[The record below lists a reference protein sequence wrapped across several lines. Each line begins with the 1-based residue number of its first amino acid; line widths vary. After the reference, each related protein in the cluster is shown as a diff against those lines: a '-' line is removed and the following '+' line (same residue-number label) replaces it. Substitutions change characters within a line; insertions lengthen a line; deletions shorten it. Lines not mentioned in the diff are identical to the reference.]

1 MRKITIK
8 PLTLLMG
15 LCAAVLLA
23 VGCDKAGDKEKS
35 IIGKWTLVGT
45 VDIETGAITELKPK
59 DNRCYYLSFNED
71 NTFSGISSANDLT
84 GEYTANLD
92 DSTIGMAVRVT
103 TNRAE
108 MVDGGLYLEFLRFV
122 QSFSL
127 PSNKELR
134 LYGTDRQ
141 GNDWGKYLLFKRHEA
156 DLPLPPTI
164 DWDNYND
171 VFTIRYNYASYDCP
185 TETSPSG
192 NTGKI
197 IKVEGYIV
205 QPGAN
210 LHYIDPSF
218 FYFTNYPNEIFT
230 FNAISIA
237 AIPEISEQMR
247 IKFENS
253 DVTGKCYITG
263 YLIINIYPIGDGCS
277 ISPQIVI
284 TDADNVI
291 FE

>member
-1 MRKITIK
+1 MKTIK
-8 PLTLLMG
+8 NLTLLMG
-15 LCAAVLLA
+15 LCAVVLFA
-23 VGCDKAGDKEKS
+23 VGCDKKDDKEKT
-35 IIGKWTLVGT
+35 IVGKWKLIGT
-45 VDIETGAITELKPK
+45 VDIETGTITELKPK
-59 DNRCYYLSFNED
+59 DDRCYYLSFNED
-71 NTFSGISSANDLT
+71 NTYSGISSTNDLT

-108 MVDGGLYLEFLRFV
+108 MVDGGLYLDFLRFV
-122 QSFSL
+122 QTFSL
-127 PSNKELR
+127 PSNEELR
-134 LYGTDRQ
+134 LYGTDRH
-141 GNDWGKYLLFKRHEA
+141 GNDWGKYLLFKRQEA
-156 DLPLPPTI
+156 DLPPPPSI

-171 VFTIRYNYASYDCP
+171 VFTIQYNYASHDCP
-185 TETSPSG
+185 SATSPYG

-210 LHYIDPSF
+210 LHEIDPCN
-218 FYFTNYPNEIFT
+218 FYFTDYPNEIYIFD
-230 FNAISIA
+230 AMIID
-237 AIPEISEQMR
+237 AIPEISEQMWM
-247 IKFENS
+247 KFENS

-263 YLIINIYPIGDGCS
+263 HLFIHDLPIGNGCN
-277 ISPQIVI
+277 IFPRVVI